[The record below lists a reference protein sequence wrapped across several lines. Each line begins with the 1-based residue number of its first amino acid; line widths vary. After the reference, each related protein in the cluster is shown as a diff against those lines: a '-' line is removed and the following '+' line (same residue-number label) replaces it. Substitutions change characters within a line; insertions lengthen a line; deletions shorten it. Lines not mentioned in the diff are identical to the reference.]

1 DEIVLVEDG
10 PVTEEMT
17 VIVDKYKETHPEVL
31 HVLPLEKNVGLG
43 KALAEGVKAC
53 RNELIARMDADDI
66 MKMDRIEKQWQ
77 LFQKN
82 PNLVIAGS

>member
-1 DEIVLVEDG
+1 
-10 PVTEEMT
+10 MT

-31 HVLPLEKNVGLG
+31 HVLPLENNVGLG

-66 MKMDRIEKQWQ
+66 MKTDRIEKQWQ
-77 LFQKN
+77 LFQK
-82 PNLVIAGS
+82 S